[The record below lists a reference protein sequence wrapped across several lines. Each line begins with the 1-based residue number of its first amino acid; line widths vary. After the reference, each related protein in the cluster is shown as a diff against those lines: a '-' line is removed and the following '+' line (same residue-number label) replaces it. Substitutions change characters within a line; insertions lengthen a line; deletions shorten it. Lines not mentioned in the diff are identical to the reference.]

1 MINEANKES
10 INQANISKILE
21 CHECALEVT
30 IPQLREGQK
39 AQCPR
44 CGFIITAMH
53 FNSIE
58 RILAFSITALIFLLA
73 SLPFD
78 FLSFQSNG
86 LENKFSIISSFNVL
100 IESHYTVLA
109 ILQLFTIFI
118 IPTTLLVLLIILL
131 VPLRKGRYPNKGHG
145 LLKIIFKLMPWC
157 MVEIFLVGALVSLV
171 KIIGIADVQLGPSFY
186 AFIFF
191 SMSMTSALLHV
202 DKVCLTELLRL
213 VDVKTL
219 KKINIHDKTLTN
231 KRLSIQTT
239 WALIITSVVLYIPAN
254 LLPIMNTRLFGQ
266 DDPSTILGG
275 VILLWG
281 MGSYPIALII
291 FIASVAVPVTKI
303 LALAWLNYSVQSERT
318 NMTTERIKLYRI
330 AEFVGRWSMVDVFV
344 VIILASLIQ
353 LGNTISIVPGSATIA
368 FSGVVIVTML
378 AAMSFE
384 PHLIWKH
391 SKNYDK
397 QNEQ

>member
-1 MINEANKES
+1 MNNEANKES
-10 INQANISKILE
+10 VEHANIPKILT
-21 CHECALEVT
+21 CHECALEVNV
-30 IPQLREGQK
+30 PQLEEGQK

-44 CGFIITAMH
+44 CGFIITAIH
-53 FNSIE
+53 RNAIE
-58 RILAFSITALIFLLA
+58 RILAFAVTALVFLLA

-86 LENKFSIISSFNVL
+86 LENTFSILSSFNIL

-109 ILQLFTIFI
+109 ILQLLTIFV
-118 IPTTLLVLLIILL
+118 IPAVLLVLLIVLL
-131 VPLRKGRYPNKGHG
+131 VPLRKGLYPKRGTW
-145 LLKIIFKLMPWC
+145 LLKTIFRLMPWC

-171 KIIGIADVQLGPSFY
+171 KIIGIADVHLGPSFY

-191 SMSMTSALLHV
+191 SVSMTSALLHI
-202 DKVCLTELLRL
+202 DKVRFTELLQL
-213 VDVKTL
+213 LDSLQL
-219 KKINIHDKTLTN
+219 KQIESEEKSLAD
-231 KRLSIQTT
+231 KRLSIQNT

-275 VILLWG
+275 VILLWS

-291 FIASVAVPVTKI
+291 FIASVAVPVLKI

-353 LGNTISIVPGSATIA
+353 LGNSISIVPGSATIA

-384 PHLIWKH
+384 PHLIWNN
-391 SKNYDK
+391 SKSLTK
-397 QNEQ
+397 